1 MNPTLKGAALAA
13 SITAAEKA
21 LPAALADVASMQR
34 RLDHALALGADT
46 TPARAALQQAIQRR
60 QDAHHALT
68 SAHQQAEARQ
78 HEKITAVAAGL
89 IAGAQAKVVALLH
102 SYQHEGL
109 SA

>member
-46 TPARAALQQAIQRR
+46 TPARAALQQAIRRR

-68 SAHQQAEARQ
+68 AAQNQAEQRQ
-78 HEKITAVAAGL
+78 HEKVAAVAAGL
-89 IAGAQAKVVALLH
+89 IAGANAHITALINR
-102 SYQHEGL
+102 YTHEGQT
-109 SA
+109 A